1 MKYLK
6 YILITLVVVI
16 PCVLTVLIYNDKIT
30 QDSPVFYKQ
39 GTAFYNDGDYQN
51 AYYNYSKIKWIS
63 PLYPMAL
70 YKQAKSAQNLG
81 DYSTAVIKYNL
92 YLEKSGTN
100 IFNDSARYNLAKCYF
115 YLKKYDEAKDHFLAI
130 KNKKDDKPSKVDY
143 YLALLFKKDDKNK
156 SAQYFRSYLE
166 GALSGEVED
175 KTCVLASAEEL
186 STLGINL
193 DDNDKKLIGLAYY
206 TNHKYQKS
214 LEYFSK
220 LPVFQYWDYIVLA
233 NHYAGNKVIAK
244 KLIEDGIVMYS
255 ASSNPDRLHKI
266 YDIYTSYMPGVK
278 VKNWTQMYKISQSNM
293 LAGNDY
299 VMYKLAGML
308 PKDKAVELYKAI
320 EEKYPSSAYAPES
333 LWKVFWYEY
342 FTKRNYAQA
351 EILAIKHIKQ
361 YEQVKSRSKMIFW
374 LAKVQSKL
382 NKHSESHN
390 TLTKLAS
397 KYPDDYY
404 GLRAESIINKRSD
417 FWKMNDYNNITN
429 KETLGFPISLSDMD
443 IKDLKIINTI
453 FSLGDYEVW
462 LDADFNDNKIVES
475 WFEARKGK
483 KASSVVMARDTLE
496 NMPVKPSFLS
506 AAYKLAYPLY
516 YTDEINSASKKY
528 NLDPYMVM
536 SLIREES
543 YFNENAR
550 SSTNAVGLMQLMP
563 STANFIMSKYSVNIP
578 LEKDITDVETN
589 IKLGCIYLKYL
600 EERFNNNDLFVIAA
614 YNGGEGSVNRWLK
627 MKNSDADEFV
637 ENIPYDET
645 HNYIKKIFKT
655 YHLYKKIYK

>member
-6 YILITLVVVI
+6 YILIALVVII

-30 QDSPVFYKQ
+30 QDSPVYYKQ
-39 GTAFYNDGDYQN
+39 GTDFYNDGDYQN

-81 DYSTAVIKYNL
+81 DYATAVIKYNL
-92 YLEKSGTN
+92 YLEKTGTN

-115 YLKKYDEAKDHFLAI
+115 YLKRYDEAKEHFLAI
-130 KNKKDDKPSKVDY
+130 KNAKVDKPSKVDY
-143 YLALLFKKDDKNK
+143 YLALLFKKEDKEK
-156 SAQYFRSYLE
+156 AAQYFRSYLQ
-166 GALSGEVED
+166 GALSGEIED
-175 KTCVLASAEEL
+175 KSCVLSGAEEL
-186 STLGINL
+186 ATLGINL
-193 DDNDKKLIGLAYY
+193 NDNDKKIIGLAYY
-206 TNHKYQKS
+206 TNQKYAKS

-220 LPVFQYWDYIVLA
+220 LPLFQYWDYIVLA

-244 KLIEDGIVMYS
+244 KLIEDGIAMYS
-255 ASSNPDRLHKI
+255 PSSDPDRLHKI
-266 YDIYTSYMPGVK
+266 YDIYTSYMPGPK
-278 VKNWTQMYKISQSNM
+278 VRNWTQMYKISQSNS

-308 PKDKAVELYKAI
+308 PKDKAAELYKSI
-320 EEKYPSSAYAPES
+320 EDRYPSSSYAPES

-342 FTKRNYAQA
+342 YTKRNYAQA

-361 YEQVKSRSKMIFW
+361 YEKVKSRTKMIFW
-374 LAKVQSKL
+374 LAKVQAKL
-382 NKHSESHN
+382 NKTSEAHN
-390 TLTKLAS
+390 TLAKLAA

-404 GLRAESIINKRSD
+404 GLRAEFIIDKRPD
-417 FWKMNDYNNITN
+417 FWQTNSFNNITN
-429 KETLGFPISLSDMD
+429 KGAPGFPISLSNMD

-462 LDADFNDNKIVES
+462 LDANFNDNKIVES

-483 KASSVVMARDTLE
+483 KSSSVVMARDTIE
-496 NMPVKPSFLS
+496 GMSVKPPFLS

-516 YTDEINSASKKY
+516 YTDEINSASKSF
-528 NLDPYMVM
+528 NLDPYLVM
-536 SLIREES
+536 ALIREES

-550 SSTNAVGLMQLMP
+550 SSTNAAGLMQLMP
-563 STANFIMSKYSVNIP
+563 STANFIISKYSMNIP
-578 LEKDITDVETN
+578 LDKDITDVKIN
-589 IKLGCIYLKYL
+589 MHLGCIYLKYL
-600 EERFNNNDLFVIAA
+600 KERFNNNDLYVIAA

-627 MKNSDADEFV
+627 TKDSDADEFV

-645 HNYIKKIFKT
+645 HNYVKKIFRT